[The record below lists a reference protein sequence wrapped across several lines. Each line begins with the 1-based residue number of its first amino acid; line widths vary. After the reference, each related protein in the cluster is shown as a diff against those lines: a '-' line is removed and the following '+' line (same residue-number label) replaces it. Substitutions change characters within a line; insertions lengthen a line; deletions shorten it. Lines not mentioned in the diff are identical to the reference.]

1 MKTVTK
7 ILAVIIAAMC
17 VISCFAGCE
26 KVVEETEAVQGA
38 VVQESVQ
45 GIMQESPPN
54 VANIQESFAGAV
66 LH

>member
-7 ILAVIIAAMC
+7 ILAVVIAAMC

-38 VVQESVQ
+38 
-45 GIMQESPPN
+45 
-54 VANIQESFAGAV
+54 A
-66 LH
+66 

>member
-26 KVVEETEAVQGA
+26 KVVEDTEAVQGVSKSHEYAA
-38 VVQESVQ
+38 VEAAVE
-45 GIMQESPPN
+45 
-54 VANIQESFAGAV
+54 AAAGV
-66 LH
+66 VN

>member
-26 KVVEETEAVQGA
+26 KVVEDTEAVQGA
-38 VVQESVQ
+38 VKSREALVGGVE
-45 GIMQESPPN
+45 N
-54 VANIQESFAGAV
+54 DVAFD
-66 LH
+66 